1 MQKDQAGGRRQALFR
16 SHLGRRGFL
25 RGTAALSLGAG
36 LGAATLGMPT
46 VLRAAE
52 PSQVSLGGMSNG
64 WSLMATTMMKE
75 RGFDKKNKVEIEP
88 RYYPTLQVYYADY
101 VAGRIDVAMGAWDFF
116 AAQHIKGV
124 PIRLLGVV
132 STYSMAG
139 ILVGP
144 KGPKTIEEM
153 KGRSLAALQGG
164 GLYSLTKATLKKFS
178 GIELEKDVSVQNIQN
193 INAGVTLVAA
203 DRADGTLVWEPG
215 LATGLKMMPGARI
228 LMNVDD
234 YLKQHT
240 GRAGPYFAL
249 SMQEATLKRDP
260 DAAKRLTDAYL
271 ELFDYVGK
279 HTDEFA
285 EMGKVQDLDPAIMRD
300 AMDSGRL
307 KLQMRPMAAE
317 NNRADVQFFADMLT
331 EAGGLPGK
339 LAPSFY
345 IA

>member
-1 MQKDQAGGRRQALFR
+1 V
-16 SHLGRRGFL
+16 L
-25 RGTAALSLGAG
+25 RGGAALSLG

-46 VLRAAE
+46 VLRAAA

-75 RGFDKKNKVEIEP
+75 RGFDRKNKVEIEP
-88 RYYPTLQVYYADY
+88 KFYPTLAVYYADY

-124 PIRLLGVV
+124 PIKLLGSV

-139 ILVGP
+139 FLVGP
-144 KGPKTIEEM
+144 KGPRTVEEL
-153 KGRSLAALQGG
+153 KGKSLQGG
-164 GLYSLTKATLKKFS
+164 GLYSLTKTTFKKYS
-178 GIELEKDVSVQNIQN
+178 NLELEKDVQVQNIQN

-203 DRADGTLVWEPG
+203 DRADATLVWEPG
-215 LATGLKMMPGARI
+215 LATGLEKIPGSRV
-228 LMNVDD
+228 LLTLDD

-240 GRAGPYFAL
+240 GREGPYFAL
-249 SMQEATLKRDP
+249 SMQAATLQRDP

-285 EMGKVQDLDPAIMRD
+285 EMGKVQNLDPAIMRD

-307 KLQMRPMAAE
+307 KLQMRPMAVE
-317 NNRADVQFFADMLT
+317 KNRADMQFFADLLS

-339 LAPSFY
+339 LDPAFY
-345 IA
+345 IV